1 MEGKLH
7 SLTDSNTLIEEN
19 SKIPSFTFKESFGKV
34 YTVYKSH
41 KYQTFLKNYLNRN
54 IWFCLILKVVFL
66 LSLSG
71 LKNSLLEGTTMEVE
85 SNIHKHCNPSEMNL
99 KIAGNLSIFSFDKSW
114 Y

>member
-1 MEGKLH
+1 M
-7 SLTDSNTLIEEN
+7 
-19 SKIPSFTFKESFGKV
+19 
-34 YTVYKSH
+34 YKSH
-41 KYQTFLKNYLNRN
+41 KCQPFLKSYLNRN
-54 IWFCLILKVVFL
+54 IRFCLILKVVFL

-71 LKNSLLEGTTMEVE
+71 LKNSLLEETTMEVE